1 MTHGLQGEADPAFE
15 GVAEALE
22 RQVERSGGGAAV
34 CVYHR
39 GRKVV
44 DVWAGT
50 RDPEGRPWESDTLSM
65 SFSTTKGVMAT
76 LIHILADQG
85 KLDYDEPVATYWP
98 EFGRAGKERITVREL
113 LSHRSGLPHIRS
125 IVDHGKRML
134 DWRYMVAALERT
146 RPSVRPGSRSAYHAL
161 TFGWLVGELIRR
173 LTGKPLSQALN
184 DELAEPLGLE
194 GCFIGAP
201 KAVRHRTA
209 HLNPPGAALAEGWM
223 PNTRFTR
230 ALTRLNRMAGLPFD
244 PHLMQEALLV
254 PNAGDVLFGREILD
268 AEVPAANGCF
278 TARSLARVY
287 AMLAGGGQL
296 EGVRLMSRERVA
308 RAAEVQTKAPDRV
321 LVLPMHWRLGYHS
334 AFSSRGR
341 IDGAYGHFG
350 YGGSGAFVD
359 PRRELAVAMVNN
371 RAGGGPFGD
380 TRIAFLASAAL
391 KASHRIR
398 TRSRAAAR
406 ATITPAQA

>member
-1 MTHGLQGEADPAFE
+1 M
-15 GVAEALE
+15 
-22 RQVERSGGGAAV
+22 

>member
-1 MTHGLQGEADPAFE
+1 MAK
-15 GVAEALE
+15 ALE

-44 DVWAGT
+44 DAWAGA
-50 RDPEGRPWESDTLSM
+50 RDPEGRPWESDTISM

-76 LIHILADQG
+76 LVHILADQG
-85 KLDYDEPVATYWP
+85 KIEYDQPVAHYWP

-125 IVDHGKRML
+125 IVDHGERML

-173 LTGKPLSQALN
+173 VSGKSLAQALH
-184 DELAEPLGLE
+184 DELAEPLDLE

-201 KAVRHRTA
+201 KAERHRA
-209 HLNPPGAALAEGWM
+209 AVLNPPGPALAEGWM

-230 ALTRLNRMAGLPFD
+230 ALSRLNRMAGLPFD

-287 AMLAGGGQL
+287 ALLAGGGQL
-296 EGVRLMSRERVA
+296 DGVRLMSRERVA
-308 RAAEVQTKAPDRV
+308 LAAEVQTKAPDRV

-371 RAGGGPFGD
+371 SAGGGPFGD

-391 KASHRIR
+391 AASKRIR
-398 TRSRAAAR
+398 ARSRAAAR
-406 ATITPAQA
+406 QTVFAN